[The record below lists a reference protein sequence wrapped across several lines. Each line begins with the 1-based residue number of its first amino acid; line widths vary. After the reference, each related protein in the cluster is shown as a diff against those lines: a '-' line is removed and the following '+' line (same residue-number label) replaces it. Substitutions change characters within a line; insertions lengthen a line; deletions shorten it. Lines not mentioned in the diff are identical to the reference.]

1 MSIPD
6 WLTAPPET
14 TASVRLWFIAL
25 FALYLFGRK
34 SLARLHGGAAPT
46 NMARLSDAATFAGSL
61 LLLAGVVDPE
71 TLKAV
76 GDTTVFLI
84 IAGIG
89 GLFYAG
95 EQFLDERGDGRLA
108 G

>member
-1 MSIPD
+1 MNVPE
-6 WLTAPPET
+6 WLTALPDT
-14 TASVRLWFIAL
+14 TAGVRLWFMTL
-25 FALYLFGRK
+25 FAVYLFARK
-34 SLARLHGGAAPT
+34 GLARLHGGVAAT

-61 LLLAGVVDPE
+61 LLLAGIVNPE

-95 EQFLDERGDGRLA
+95 EQFLDERGDGGLA